1 MRDKQ
6 QLFRFVTAKPT
17 LLTSETKKTSLD
29 LRSPFLLSSKRWR
42 KKNRKEREGE
52 VVKFFLVWKEK
63 LGE

>member
-1 MRDKQ
+1 MSDKQ

-42 KKNRKEREGE
+42 KKNRKEREAE
-52 VVKFFLVWKEK
+52 VEFFLVWKEK